1 MADMI
6 LDDAAQLRQSEW
18 IARTVAELEAAS
30 PEQTGEVLR
39 NAVQVFTN
47 QVLFYHGY
55 RAASEAVA
63 RGTEE
68 VRFALDTL
76 RERLK
81 DIYPFAQIPS
91 EE

>member
-1 MADMI
+1 MI

-30 PEQTGEVLR
+30 PEQAGDVLR

-55 RAASEAVA
+55 RAASEAVT

-68 VRFALDTL
+68 VKLALDCL
-76 RERLK
+76 RERFP
-81 DIYPFAQIPS
+81 DIWPLAQIPS

>member
-1 MADMI
+1 
-6 LDDAAQLRQSEW
+6 
-18 IARTVAELEAAS
+18 
-30 PEQTGEVLR
+30 
-39 NAVQVFTN
+39 VQVFTN